1 MKTKS
6 TFGIHFVLK
15 RAKTRHGTAP
25 IYARITV
32 DSNRCEIS
40 VKKRIPVTNWN
51 KGQGM
56 AKGKSFEIA
65 RLNSYLEQIR
75 SQLTGYYQ
83 ELVVEKAVITPDAVK
98 DKFYGIEETGK
109 TLKELVEYH
118 NVSMDLNLKWGT
130 LKNYHTTAK
139 IY

>member
-15 RAKTRHGTAP
+15 KAKTRHGTAP

-40 VKKRIPVTNWN
+40 VKKRIPVTNRN

-56 AKGKSFEIA
+56 AKGKSSEIA
-65 RLNSYLEQIR
+65 QLNSYLEQIR
-75 SQLTGYYQ
+75 SQLTGY
-83 ELVVEKAVITPDAVK
+83 
-98 DKFYGIEETGK
+98 
-109 TLKELVEYH
+109 
-118 NVSMDLNLKWGT
+118 
-130 LKNYHTTAK
+130 
-139 IY
+139 

>member
-1 MKTKS
+1 MNAKS

-15 RAKTRHGTAP
+15 QGKIIDGTAP

-40 VKKRIPVTNWN
+40 LKKRIHTTNWN
-51 KGQGM
+51 TGQGM
-56 AKGKSFEIA
+56 AKGKSIENA

-83 ELVVEKAVITPDAVK
+83 ELMIEKKKITPEAIR
-98 DKFYGIEETGK
+98 DKFYGIAYGFEPKMGNIK
-109 TLKELVEYH
+109 KLSY
-118 NVSMDLNLKWGT
+118 NR
-130 LKNYHTTAK
+130 K
-139 IY
+139 IYHIVPQ